1 MLNINDDYVYSE
13 ERYSEFNEMQWGDK
27 IYDIDYIFNIIHK
40 YKTDNNIDLND
51 FIELYFLMDLI
62 EFNGKSGDSV
72 FIIGGTVYNNSRK
85 NRAYCMACDK
95 QYVIRIILLNKNYKD
110 YSCYI
115 VYIDLR
121 LYNLMIEYNIVY
133 VDDDDYK
140 FCHEF
145 RFTKKVFDEN
155 TIIQLKLEYL
165 TEI

>member
-13 ERYSEFNEMQWGDK
+13 ERYSEFNEIQWGDK

-51 FIELYFLMDLI
+51 FVELYFLMDLI
-62 EFNGKSGDSV
+62 EFNGKSDDSK
-72 FIIGGTVYNNSRK
+72 FIIGGTGYNNSRK
-85 NRAYCMACDK
+85 NRAYSMACDK

-110 YSCYI
+110 YSYI
-115 VYIDLR
+115 VYIDSR
-121 LYNLMIEYNIVY
+121 LYKLMIEYNIIVY
-133 VDDDDYK
+133 IDDYK
-140 FCHEF
+140 FCDEF

-155 TIIQLKLEYL
+155 IIIQLKLEYL